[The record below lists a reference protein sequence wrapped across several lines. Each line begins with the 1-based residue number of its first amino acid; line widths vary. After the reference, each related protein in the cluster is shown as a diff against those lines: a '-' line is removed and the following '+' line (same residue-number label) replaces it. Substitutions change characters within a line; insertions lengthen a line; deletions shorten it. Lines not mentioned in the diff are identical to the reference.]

1 MSPEE
6 QLARDFTKEAEAA
19 FEAAYHSEKG
29 GGAAWKAVIEK
40 YKAQPLSDSEKEM
53 LLNSQMK
60 IARGAFP
67 IELRRVY
74 EKIISHYSQ
83 QSGASEP
90 LKNVLNNFNM
100 ENKVL
105 EYYQK
110 IKPFT
115 GLGDIFKNASVGTAK
130 YSTGFQKEKQLTI
143 KCKNC
148 GAPRLEET
156 QYDNCLF
163 CGSKLFETAN

>member
-1 MSPEE
+1 MTPEE
-6 QLARDFTKEAEAA
+6 QLARDFTKEADAA

-29 GGAAWKAVIEK
+29 GGAAWKVLMEK
-40 YKAQPLSDSEKEM
+40 YQAPQLSESEKEM

-60 IARGAFP
+60 IVRGAFP
-67 IELRRVY
+67 IELRRAY
-74 EKIISHYSQ
+74 EKIISNYQQ

-90 LKNVLNNFNM
+90 LKNALNNFNT

-110 IKPFT
+110 IKPFS

-130 YSTGFQKEKQLTI
+130 YSTGLQKEKHMTI

-148 GAPRLEET
+148 GAPRLEEM

-163 CGSKLFETAN
+163 CGSKLFETGN